1 MKKHKKSIIGVVLMV
16 LITLGVYILFK
27 GDGNSV
33 FTGDDTTQA
42 VEFNDINL
50 NEEKDGKVIWNLKAR
65 HVKMESDRNTA
76 YLTDI
81 EGFFAEDGN
90 ELSIKAKKG
99 IIKRAEQ
106 TVNLEGDIEGSMLF
120 VLENNAAH
128 HLVHRLMGSDGS
140 DVTDEFT
147 EMELSALLEIGN
159 IIAGAYLTAIS
170 QLTNLSIIPTVPSLA
185 VDMAGA
191 ILSVPAIEFGKLG
204 DKALLIESQFRDE
217 EMDVCGYF
225 ILIPTMES
233 YAHILNSLGM

>member
-16 LITLGVYILFK
+16 LITLVGVYILFK

-65 HVKMESDRNTA
+65 HVKMKSDRNTA

-90 ELSIKAKKG
+90 ELFIKAKKG

-106 TVNLEGDIEGSMLF
+106 TVNLEGDIEGKTKDGLILYAKNLTYDGKKQVLSTGCSFTAEKDGRILTADSF
-120 VLENNAAH
+120 TADRVLEKIVAKGHAK
-128 HLVHRLMGSDGS
+128 
-140 DVTDEFT
+140 
-147 EMELSALLEIGN
+147 
-159 IIAGAYLTAIS
+159 
-170 QLTNLSIIPTVPSLA
+170 LA
-185 VDMAGA
+185 
-191 ILSVPAIEFGKLG
+191 
-204 DKALLIESQFRDE
+204 DKEA
-217 EMDVCGYF
+217 
-225 ILIPTMES
+225 
-233 YAHILNSLGM
+233 NK